1 MCIKT
6 PFRAPFDITY
16 AYIAN
21 RRTAITLPIPETTR
35 PMSILTPAMQQ
46 AIAEQ
51 RLIFAATVCPDGSPN
66 LSPKGTAMVW
76 DDSHILFA
84 DLASPGT
91 MRNLAANPAIEINI
105 VSVFSRQGYRFKG
118 TADIHKDD
126 AIHAAA
132 VARMR
137 AGPPSLQDLADRVRA
152 VALVKVEQAL
162 PLVSPGY
169 WNGAS
174 EPEMRRQWEAYW
186 NAANADWHNSHN
198 PSPAP

>member
-6 PFRAPFDITY
+6 PFHAPFDITY

-21 RRTAITLPIPETTR
+21 RRTAITLPVPETTR
-35 PMSILTPAMQQ
+35 PMSILPPAMQQ
-46 AIAEQ
+46 AIADQ

-118 TADIHKDD
+118 TAAIHKDD

-174 EPEMRRQWEAYW
+174 EPEIRPQWEAYW
-186 NAANADWHNSHN
+186 NAANVDWHNSYN

>member
-1 MCIKT
+1 
-6 PFRAPFDITY
+6 
-16 AYIAN
+16 
-21 RRTAITLPIPETTR
+21 
-35 PMSILTPAMQQ
+35 
-46 AIAEQ
+46 
-51 RLIFAATVCPDGSPN
+51 
-66 LSPKGTAMVW
+66 
-76 DDSHILFA
+76 
-84 DLASPGT
+84 

-105 VSVFSRQGYRFKG
+105 VSVFSRQGYRFEG
-118 TADIHKDD
+118 TAAIHKDD

-137 AGPPSLQDLADRVRA
+137 AGPPSLQDLADRVRT

-174 EPEMRRQWEAYW
+174 ESEIRRQWEAYW

-198 PSPAP
+198 PPPAP